1 MRVTRRS
8 AMLTGLAASLPFSSL
23 TSWPAMAQTPL
34 TKVAMGYVTAS
45 DFVPMLIAKDKGFF
59 ARRGIDADPKR
70 IPIMTN
76 IPAGLMSGDLQIG
89 ACTMPVLLQTND
101 GGLDMQLVSGASRHL
116 KTASKIGLI
125 VRTGLKIEKASD
137 LKGKKIGVAGFNSTM
152 DVFLR
157 KWLRMNGVDEKEV
170 TRVEAIFPQMP
181 DLLKAGT
188 IDAATI
194 TDPFRTMAVNSG
206 AGTIFAEYAAE
217 VTPDVLMVGYMSTG
231 DYVRKNP
238 QIVKAFREAMDE
250 ANAFGMANPAEA
262 KEIEQ
267 KYLGFTSTSQPS
279 WSTAIKPDDLDIYV
293 AIGKEFGLYRTALDP
308 AKLIAK

>member
-1 MRVTRRS
+1 MSITRRS
-8 AMLTGLAASLPFSSL
+8 AVLSGLAASLPL
-23 TSWPAMAQTPL
+23 PAVAQTAPV
-34 TKVAMGYVTAS
+34 KIAVGYVSAS
-45 DFVPMLIAKDKGFF
+45 DFVPLLVAKEKGFF

-89 ACTMPVLLQTND
+89 ACTMPVLLQAND
-101 GGLDMQLVSGASRHL
+101 GGLDLQLVSGAARHL
-116 KTASKIGLI
+116 RESSKIGLI
-125 VRTGLKIEKASD
+125 VRTGLKIEKPED

-157 KWLRMNGVDEKEV
+157 KWLRMKGVDEKEV

-194 TDPFRTMAVNSG
+194 TDPFRTIAVNGG

-231 DYVRKNP
+231 DFARKNP
-238 QIVKAFREAMDE
+238 QVVKAFREAIDE
-250 ANAFGMANPAEA
+250 ANAYGKSNPAETR
-262 KEIEQ
+262 EIEQ
-267 KYLGFTSTSQPS
+267 KYLGVASNSP
-279 WSTAIKPDDLDIYV
+279 TAWGTLVKPDDLDIYIS
-293 AIGKEFGLYRTALDP
+293 IGKEFGLYRTALDP
-308 AKLIAK
+308 AKMIVK